1 MNNHFFS
8 VIDSFGKINSGIF
21 NGNLAA
27 YGNFEECMDINED
40 VSNFTFE
47 INGNQ
52 FTPIEV
58 PAFKGQYL
66 LVTLKLSSL
75 GLKENSAENQMNLRH
90 HGDYNLALGDPLT
103 TDLILVSQTLGIFSF
118 LLPLG
123 QKPTFYP
130 KITKNLMLKNVIFVK
145 NETLKM

>member
-1 MNNHFFS
+1 M
-8 VIDSFGKINSGIF
+8 
-21 NGNLAA
+21 AA
-27 YGNFEECMDINED
+27 YGNFEECMDINEK

-75 GLKENSAENQMNLRH
+75 GLKENSVENQMNLRH

-103 TDLILVSQTLGIFSF
+103 TDLILVSQTLG
-118 LLPLG
+118 
-123 QKPTFYP
+123 
-130 KITKNLMLKNVIFVK
+130 VR
-145 NETLKM
+145 